1 MLNQNKLNASQP
13 VVLLGECHPL
23 LEQLGT
29 ADGLFTLGE
38 AAGALKLPRIE
49 NAASLARFLDAYLSQ
64 VLLSLDLPAICL
76 AHECASRNESRE
88 LVTLD
93 MEIAGHHGHR
103 DFASASRRVGQ
114 NQLRR
119 LRPLRDVRVVQR
131 YLQAVETGHAQGWHT
146 VVFGLTLAVYSLPVR
161 QGLLG
166 FAQQTMKGFIQ
177 AAARPLALS
186 AADCTA
192 LLESRCTGWPEKL
205 DAIVAKTS
213 NGGLD

>member
-114 NQLRR
+114 INSGGCVPSGTSAWCNVTFKPLKQDMPRAGTR
-119 LRPLRDVRVVQR
+119 LFSV
-131 YLQAVETGHAQGWHT
+131 
-146 VVFGLTLAVYSLPVR
+146 
-161 QGLLG
+161 
-166 FAQQTMKGFIQ
+166 
-177 AAARPLALS
+177 
-186 AADCTA
+186 
-192 LLESRCTGWPEKL
+192 
-205 DAIVAKTS
+205 
-213 NGGLD
+213 